1 MKKNEAIS
9 ALAALAHDTRLDI
22 FRLLVAWESDDV
34 EEAGLPAGAIAA
46 QLSLPAPT
54 LSFHLKEL
62 SRSGLVEGRR
72 KGRSIIYRA
81 HLDGLRSVAN
91 FLLHDCCSATS
102 APDLSPRIRS
112 ATP

>member
-1 MKKNEAIS
+1 MKKNEAIT

-22 FRLLVAWESDDV
+22 FRLLVSWESDLP
-34 EEAGLPAGAIAA
+34 EEAGLAAGAIAD
-46 QLSLPAPT
+46 QLDLPSPT

-81 HLDGLRSVAN
+81 QLDALRSVAD

-102 APDLSPRIRS
+102 PRIRS
-112 ATP
+112 TTP

>member
-1 MKKNEAIS
+1 MEKKEAIT

-22 FRLLVAWESDDV
+22 FRLLVSWESDQA
-34 EEAGLPAGAIAA
+34 EEAGLAAGTIAD

-72 KGRSIIYRA
+72 EGRSIIYRA
-81 HLDGLRSVAN
+81 RLDALRSVAD

-102 APDLSPRIRS
+102 PRIRS
-112 ATP
+112 ITP